1 MLDALKSLFE
11 NNVISEEIRESIE
24 AAFETR
30 ITEAREEV
38 SQELREEFA
47 QKYEHDKNTMIE
59 AVDRMISEQL
69 SSELVEFADDRKQ
82 LAEMKIKYA
91 KKMQADTQVMK
102 EFVTR
107 QLASEVKEL
116 HEDQVVMASKFGKLE
131 QFVVEALAQEITE
144 FYKDKQDLAETKVR
158 LVREGRNEIKKVKQ
172 EFVTRAAKMV
182 EGVVSQNLRS
192 EITALKEDIEAARRA
207 DFGRKLFEAFAAE
220 YSTSYLNEKSETAKL
235 LKVID
240 LKDLAMQEAAEA
252 VVKAEQILESKQAEI
267 RTLKE
272 SQERKAIMSELLA
285 PLNGE
290 QKSIMGELL
299 EGVRTFKL
307 NESFVKYL
315 PSVINGNAGNTPQKK
330 QALLEAK
337 EITGNKISNTN
348 RSSESDL
355 SASNIVDIRRLAG
368 LKI

>member
-24 AAFETR
+24 TAFETR

-38 SQELREEFA
+38 AQELREEFA

-107 QLASEVKEL
+107 QLASEVREL

-158 LVREGRNEIKKVKQ
+158 LVREGRNEIKKVK
-172 EFVTRAAKMV
+172 EAFVQRAAKMV
-182 EGVVSQNLRS
+182 ESVVSQNLRS

-240 LKDLAMQEAAEA
+240 LKDLAMTEAAEA

-267 RTLKE
+267 RALKE

-299 EGVRTFKL
+299 EGVKTTKL

-315 PSVINGNAGNTPQKK
+315 PSVINGNAGNAPQKK
-330 QALLEAK
+330 QALVEAK